1 MQNLSVDGLIG
12 FMIIVFVAII
22 GFFLGAFYKKVDK
35 ISEQLNELKTDVK
48 VLQAKGE
55 SHK

>member
-1 MQNLSVDGLIG
+1 MQSLSVDGLIG

-35 ISEQLNELKTDVK
+35 ISEQLSDLKTDVK
-48 VLQAKGE
+48 VLQSENKRV
-55 SHK
+55 